1 VRDVALGKEPWGERL
16 HPLSAVVVSCTM
28 VIETTPVAARPCR
41 GETGRAAVAVEAN
54 SMPLAARQLAVI
66 RLAPLLV
73 LTALAMASDPP
84 SPPPSYA
91 APEAFT
97 AEQRGHWAFQP
108 VKRVEP
114 PAVKETSW
122 VRNPIDRFI
131 LAELEQLGLAHA
143 PDLDRVGLIRRVTF
157 DLTGMP
163 PQPDEVAAFQSDS
176 RPDAYE
182 RLVDRLLASPRYG
195 ERQGQHWL
203 DLAHY
208 ADSNG
213 FELDVERPDAW
224 RYRDWVIHALNSD
237 LPYDQFLSMQV
248 AGDDLLPGDR
258 GALIATGFCRCGP
271 REVVGGNVIPEVKR
285 QSELTEIT
293 GTVGSV
299 FLGLTIGC
307 ARCHDHKFDAIPTTD
322 YYRLQAFFAAS
333 ELTDVPLASAAE
345 KEAFAAARKAIE
357 QKAAPEKQELARLEA
372 PYRDAIKARKMT
384 MLSDLERAV
393 RSTPEKERTPAQK
406 RLAKGLE
413 TSLRITWEEVAAAV
427 AASPED
433 HLRRERL
440 KRAIYEIER
449 TLPRPPAHAMALVDR
464 KSREAD
470 TFVLR
475 RGDYQNRG
483 EKVAPRPPGV
493 ILASQSAGAFTP
505 PPDVLKGDKTGRR
518 AALARWLASPDNPL
532 TARVIVNRL
541 WQYHFGRGIVATASD
556 FGVRGEPPS
565 HPELLDWL
573 ASELLARGWHQKPL
587 HRLMVT
593 SATYRQS
600 SRPDPKRADDDPDN
614 SMFARMNRR
623 RLDAE
628 GVRDAMLAVAGELNQ
643 KMGGPGVIAPLEK
656 EIKDLIFTE
665 AEAVELWPEDRDP
678 SEHARRSIYLF
689 RKRNVR
695 YPLFDAFDA
704 PDTQSA
710 CPRRAT
716 STHALQALTLLNSEF
731 ASGRARAL
739 AARVLLEG
747 GAQTGDRIRRAYQLT
762 LAREPKPVEM
772 DRARDFLKTQ
782 AELIR
787 AQNENVRF
795 PDPEAKKNHVVDRAA
810 AAAWVDFALALLNSN
825 EFLYVP

>member
-1 VRDVALGKEPWGERL
+1 
-16 HPLSAVVVSCTM
+16 
-28 VIETTPVAARPCR
+28 
-41 GETGRAAVAVEAN
+41 
-54 SMPLAARQLAVI
+54 MPLAARRHAGV

-73 LTALAMASDPP
+73 LSSLTMAGDQP
-84 SPPPSYA
+84 SQPADFAP
-91 APEAFT
+91 PEAFT

-114 PAVKETSW
+114 PAIKETSW
-122 VRNPIDRFI
+122 VRNPIDGFI
-131 LAELEQLGLAHA
+131 LADLEQLGLVHA
-143 PDLDRVGLIRRVTF
+143 PETDRVGLIRRVTF
-157 DLTGMP
+157 DLTGVP
-163 PQPDEVAAFQSDS
+163 PQPDEVAAFQNDS

-182 RLVDRLLASPRYG
+182 RLVDRLLASPQYG
-195 ERQGQHWL
+195 ERGGQHWL

-213 FELDVERPDAW
+213 FEQDVDRPDAW
-224 RYRDWVIHALNSD
+224 RYRDWVISALNTD
-237 LPYDQFLSMQV
+237 LPYDQFLSMQI
-248 AGDDLLPGDR
+248 AGDDLRPGDR

-271 REVVGGNVIPEVKR
+271 RELVGGNVIPEVKR

-293 GTVGSV
+293 ATVGSV

-322 YYRLQAFFAAS
+322 YYRLQAFFAS
-333 ELTDVPLASAAE
+333 CELTDVPLVPATE
-345 KEAFAAARKAIE
+345 KEAFAAAQKAIE
-357 QKAAPEKQELARLEA
+357 QKAAPLERELAALEA
-372 PYRDAIKARKMT
+372 PFRAAIKARKLD
-384 MLSDLERAV
+384 MLSDAERAV

-413 TSLRITWEEVAAAV
+413 ASLRITWEEVAAAV
-427 AASPED
+427 AASPGD
-433 HLRRERL
+433 HVRRERL

-449 TLPRPPAHAMALVDR
+449 TLPRPPAHAMALVEQESR
-464 KSREAD
+464 KED

-483 EKVAPRPPGV
+483 QKVTPRPPGV
-493 ILASQSAGAFTP
+493 ILASQSAGAFNP
-505 PPDVLKGDKTGRR
+505 PSAVANGNKTGRR
-518 AALARWLASPDNPL
+518 AALAKWLAAPDNPL
-532 TARVIVNRL
+532 AARVIVNRL
-541 WQYHFGRGIVATASD
+541 WQNHFGRGIVATPSD

-565 HPELLDWL
+565 HPALLDWL
-573 ASELLARGWHQKPL
+573 ASELIERGWHQKPL

-600 SRPDPKRADDDPDN
+600 SRPDPKLAADDPEN
-614 SMFARMNRR
+614 STFARMNRR

-665 AEAVELWPEDRDP
+665 AEAVELWPEDRDR

-695 YPLFDAFDA
+695 YPLFDLFDA

-731 ASGRARAL
+731 AARRAQAL
-739 AARVLLEG
+739 AARVLDEG
-747 GAQTGDRIRRAYQLT
+747 GPQTGDRIRRAYTLA
-762 LAREPKPVEM
+762 LAREAKPLEIE
-772 DRARDFLKTQ
+772 RARVFLKTQ
-782 AELIR
+782 TGVIR
-787 AQNENVRF
+787 QEMQNPKSQAGEIPAVE
-795 PDPEAKKNHVVDRAA
+795 P
-810 AAAWVDFALALLNSN
+810 AWVDFALALLNSN